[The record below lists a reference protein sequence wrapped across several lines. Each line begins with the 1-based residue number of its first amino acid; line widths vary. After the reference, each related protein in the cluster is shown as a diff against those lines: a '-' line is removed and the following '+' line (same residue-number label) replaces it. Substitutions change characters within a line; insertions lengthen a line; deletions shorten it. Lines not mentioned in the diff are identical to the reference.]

1 MQNSS
6 LHVRIVFLTSN
17 FQDMADPL
25 CTAAVPW
32 PPCSWRRR
40 RGPLSVASRLCEN
53 KSIVKT
59 SVKCIVSDESDKEE
73 VLAQLQRTAN
83 LSAVLEVNFSA
94 MMEVVFLCEELS
106 KLDNSLKTRMDTEVV
121 EEIGF
126 WGSLVRGFKVMYM

>member
-1 MQNSS
+1 
-6 LHVRIVFLTSN
+6 
-17 FQDMADPL
+17 MADPL

-40 RGPLSVASRLCEN
+40 RGTLSVASRLCEN

-126 WGSLVRGFKVMYM
+126 WGSLVRGFKVMYVDQTTVSVTETISCYRP